1 MLILNTTNQQE
12 KSAKLKHDRQT
23 DEHQTK
29 GDQTKIPLWELTN
42 M

>member
-12 KSAKLKHDRQT
+12 KSAKLT

-29 GDQTKIPLWELTN
+29 GDQTKSPLWELTN